1 VNVAPAGHIVNPKA
15 MRLQGEQVN
24 RLRLRRGDEPEKY
37 YPPKAKAERVDGLVT
52 VDLLL
57 NEAGQVLEAQVIH
70 ESPEGEGF
78 GLAALDAAKT
88 YEYENPFGRWVLI
101 AITIQFL
108 P

>member
-1 VNVAPAGHIVNPKA
+1 MAPAGRIRNPKA
-15 MRLQGEQVN
+15 MRLQGEDVN
-24 RLRLRRGDEPEKY
+24 RLRLLRGEAPEKF
-37 YPPKAKAERVDGLVT
+37 YPPAAKAARLDGLVT

-57 NEAGQVLEAQVIH
+57 NEAGQVLEAQVIN
-70 ESPEGEGF
+70 ESPDDAGF

>member
-1 VNVAPAGHIVNPKA
+1 

-37 YPPKAKAERVDGLVT
+37 YPPRAKAARLDGLVT

-57 NEAGQVLEAQVIH
+57 NEAGQVLEAQVIN

-88 YEYENPFGRWVLI
+88 YEYENPFGRWVLF